1 MWLDRVVVDRPMLG
15 LRACEVEWVFDK
27 GRLYGREGAPQHLAF
42 IVSAAYRSA
51 GKTNAELVAAAEGA
65 LRRYFPAMAEA
76 RVERSLV
83 LRDPLAT
90 FASSP
95 EIEALRPGPDTPLAG
110 LFLAGDWTDTGLPA
124 TIEGAVRSGQRA
136 ATHARAFLMTRGGA

>member
-1 MWLDRVVVDRPMLG
+1 MLG
-15 LRACEVEWVFDK
+15 LRDCEMEWVFDK

-51 GKTNAELVAAAEGA
+51 SKTNAELVGRGRRRAAPLLPGDGGGVGRA
-65 LRRYFPAMAEA
+65 RR
-76 RVERSLV
+76 SSC
-83 LRDPLAT
+83 
-90 FASSP
+90 ASPRPPSP
-95 EIEALRPGPDTPLAG
+95 RAPSSRRLRPGPDTPLAG

-136 ATHARAFLMTRGGA
+136 ARHARAFLSGASFRGTPA